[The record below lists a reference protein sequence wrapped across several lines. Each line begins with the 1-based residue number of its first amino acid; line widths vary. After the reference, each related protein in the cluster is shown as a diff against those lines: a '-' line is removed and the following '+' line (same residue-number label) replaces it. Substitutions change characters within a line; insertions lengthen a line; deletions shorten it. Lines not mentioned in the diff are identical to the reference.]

1 MLTLSYIVKRSDFWD
16 VLYCN
21 IIIRDVYCTT
31 LNNRTV
37 EVSIDIC
44 KFVIEPEENEFGVIE
59 LDLTVIS

>member
-1 MLTLSYIVKRSDFWD
+1 M
-16 VLYCN
+16 YCTV
-21 IIIRDVYCTT
+21 ILLLGMSTT

-44 KFVIEPEENEFGVIE
+44 KFVIEPEENEYGVIE